1 MNTTFLVA
9 AKRQLLKGAAVLLA
23 LVVLLALS
31 SPTAAFAEDKGNQGP
46 EGSWL
51 YTVSIPTSGDPI
63 VFLGT
68 ETYSAGG
75 GYSEADQLS
84 FTPGYLATAGHGGW
98 MSTGKNRF
106 LLTYDN
112 LTYDASGN
120 ATGSGKVRQTTKM
133 NGNSYSGS
141 GDFFYYDLNGN
152 VVASGAFTITA
163 KRIRVESPQ

>member
-1 MNTTFLVA
+1 
-9 AKRQLLKGAAVLLA
+9 
-23 LVVLLALS
+23 
-31 SPTAAFAEDKGNQGP
+31 
-46 EGSWL
+46 
-51 YTVSIPTSGDPI
+51 
-63 VFLGT
+63 
-68 ETYSAGG
+68 
-75 GYSEADQLS
+75 
-84 FTPGYLATAGHGGW
+84 